1 MVKFISKHRSELIFV
16 LLFFIYFTIQAI
28 CLVYTSDDIRW
39 IAVPDISGLF
49 GEFRENGRYFT
60 NILTWVCAHSII
72 LRDVI
77 YVASMMCF
85 TVTFAKLT
93 KQDHSFTWIA
103 FLLTV
108 LIFFFS
114 PRPFFA
120 HVFNWVS
127 GFTNYIIS
135 LALLFS
141 YFIYCSP
148 IFAKKE
154 SRGGVL
160 WGIVF
165 LIVGFLGALC
175 VENITI
181 YNAVFG
187 VFIILFSLIT
197 RKKITTANAAFLLG
211 TVIGAAVMFSAG
223 NYAEIAGEGD
233 SLGFRSFEF
242 AVDDIM
248 AKIYLEIIPFYSR
261 PFYYLHLL
269 ISLSVSA
276 LYIRKFRNSDKK
288 PKYGALCT
296 GIIIFYFIFTFFCN
310 NANEVQIMSNAYKS
324 RALEVAF
331 TFIYILALIYMCYVL
346 MEGERRAKAIVY
358 IISTLI
364 VTGPFIVINPITR
377 RCFFADYIFWCL
389 FTFRLVAEV
398 ITIFGI
404 TEPKNLRRAAALFS
418 CGVFCWLSYYHIANK
433 YVDVLR
439 VKYIKEQLDTN
450 QRHIDFIKLPYPNT
464 TFDVLGDIDTE
475 LDLIEIDG
483 VRHRFDELYYEQN
496 GIDQSVRDRVRV
508 EINMIDYNTSHDE

>member
-72 LRDVI
+72 LRNVI

-135 LALLFS
+135 LALFFS

-154 SRGGVL
+154 PRGGVL

-165 LIVGFLGALC
+165 LIVGL
-175 VENITI
+175 
-181 YNAVFG
+181 
-187 VFIILFSLIT
+187 
-197 RKKITTANAAFLLG
+197 
-211 TVIGAAVMFSAG
+211 
-223 NYAEIAGEGD
+223 
-233 SLGFRSFEF
+233 
-242 AVDDIM
+242 
-248 AKIYLEIIPFYSR
+248 
-261 PFYYLHLL
+261 
-269 ISLSVSA
+269 
-276 LYIRKFRNSDKK
+276 
-288 PKYGALCT
+288 
-296 GIIIFYFIFTFFCN
+296 
-310 NANEVQIMSNAYKS
+310 
-324 RALEVAF
+324 
-331 TFIYILALIYMCYVL
+331 
-346 MEGERRAKAIVY
+346 
-358 IISTLI
+358 
-364 VTGPFIVINPITR
+364 
-377 RCFFADYIFWCL
+377 
-389 FTFRLVAEV
+389 
-398 ITIFGI
+398 
-404 TEPKNLRRAAALFS
+404 
-418 CGVFCWLSYYHIANK
+418 
-433 YVDVLR
+433 
-439 VKYIKEQLDTN
+439 
-450 QRHIDFIKLPYPNT
+450 
-464 TFDVLGDIDTE
+464 
-475 LDLIEIDG
+475 
-483 VRHRFDELYYEQN
+483 
-496 GIDQSVRDRVRV
+496 
-508 EINMIDYNTSHDE
+508 